1 MTFDRE
7 TGKYLTMDELFT
19 VDRTIYMKRLSS
31 AIYKYSELAGKN
43 YIWNEGFDKNVLVKH
58 FKPNCFY
65 LTPDGIVLCYE
76 RYAVVAGA
84 GGNPTFEIPY
94 SWFEDIW
101 IKK

>member
-43 YIWNEGFDKNVLVKH
+43 YIWNEEFDKNILVKH
-58 FKPNCFY
+58 FKTNCFTLHQMGLY
-65 LTPDGIVLCYE
+65 FVMNDMQL
-76 RYAVVAGA
+76 
-84 GGNPTFEIPY
+84 
-94 SWFEDIW
+94 
-101 IKK
+101 